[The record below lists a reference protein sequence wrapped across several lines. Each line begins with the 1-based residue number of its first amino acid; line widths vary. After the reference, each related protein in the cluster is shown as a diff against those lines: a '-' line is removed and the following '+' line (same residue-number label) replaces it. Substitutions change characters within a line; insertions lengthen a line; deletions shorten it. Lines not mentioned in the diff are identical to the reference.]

1 MKMQLPFSQTTIGSG
16 SNGFSSV
23 LDLISD
29 GLNTGCFR
37 GAFVTVLNMKLSF

>member
-16 SNGFSSV
+16 SNGFFSA

-29 GLNTGCFR
+29 GLNMSCFR
-37 GAFVTVLNMKLSF
+37 GAFVKVLNMKFSC

>member
-1 MKMQLPFSQTTIGSG
+1 MKMQLPFSQTKIDSG
-16 SNGFSSV
+16 SNGFSSA

-37 GAFVTVLNMKLSF
+37 GVFVKVLNMKFSC